1 MRRPSIARLGKA
13 EARVHRF
20 IVGTGRCGSTLLS
33 TMVATNPEVLSL
45 FEYFNGLDG
54 AKRFRAEPMTG
65 AEYRD
70 LICEVHPFLHP
81 VLARGY
87 DVPEVTYPLDDAAFR
102 FDREG
107 GVPWILGVTVPRL
120 SDDPDAL
127 YDEIRAWLE
136 QQPPLPPAA
145 HAQALFGW
153 LLKRLGRSVWVERSA
168 GALDYLSQLEACFP
182 SARFLHIHRQGEEAA
197 LSMREHHAYRLAI
210 VLTYQLPAGTG
221 RSTEEL
227 RRAAPDD
234 DRMSRMIESR
244 PSAEYFGRFWTGQ
257 VERGMAALPKIER
270 QRFHTVRF
278 EDLVASPRDVLAEVA
293 EFLDLPD
300 PRGAWLADAAALV
313 RGAPPSRAAELAP
326 DEAARLVEACAP
338 GNALLGRSRHP

>member
-1 MRRPSIARLGKA
+1 VEARLN
-13 EARVHRF
+13 RF

-33 TMVATNPEVLSL
+33 TMLARNPEVLSL

-54 AKRFRAEPMTG
+54 ARRFRAEPMSG

-87 DVPEVTYPLDDAAFR
+87 DVPEVTYPLDDPAFR
-102 FDREG
+102 FDRKT
-107 GVPWILGVTVPRL
+107 GVPWVLGVTVPRL
-120 SDDPDAL
+120 SDAPDAL

-136 QQPPLPPAA
+136 QQPALPPAE
-145 HAQALFGW
+145 HAQALFAW
-153 LLKRLGRSVWVERSA
+153 LMKRLGRSVWVERSA
-168 GALDYLSQLEACFP
+168 GALDYLHQLQTCFP
-182 SARFLHIHRQGEEAA
+182 DARFLHIHRQGEEAA
-197 LSMREHHAYRLAI
+197 LSMRDHHAYRLAI
-210 VLTYQLPAGTG
+210 VLTYQLPPGTG
-221 RSTEEL
+221 RTTEEL

-270 QRFHTVRF
+270 ARFHEVRF
-278 EDLVASPRDVLAEVA
+278 EELVARPRDVLAEVA

-300 PRGAWLADAAALV
+300 PRGKWLSEAAALV
-313 RGAPPSRAAELAP
+313 RGTPPSRVAALPP

-338 GNALLGRSRHP
+338 GNALLGRARAA